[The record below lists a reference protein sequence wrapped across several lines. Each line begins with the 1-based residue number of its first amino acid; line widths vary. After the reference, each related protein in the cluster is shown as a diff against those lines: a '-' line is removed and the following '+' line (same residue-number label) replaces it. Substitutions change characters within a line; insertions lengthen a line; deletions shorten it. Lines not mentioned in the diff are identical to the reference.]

1 MTELNKILQ
10 RFDRGYTVTLY
21 GSVQLANFQKEH
33 DFLELTK
40 IVKKLMLTDV
50 SQRSEQLFAL
60 LDWIDYGDKE
70 DKKYIVETF
79 LKDIYSK

>member
-1 MTELNKILQ
+1 MNLTTGQADKYQGLFNYLNDQYGLVLTINGMNDLIAEVNKAKQLILP
-10 RFDRGYTVTLY
+10 V
-21 GSVQLANFQKEH
+21 
-33 DFLELTK
+33 
-40 IVKKLMLTDV
+40 V
-50 SQRSEQLFAL
+50 SQQSEPLFAL